1 MFSRITLLYLAKQ
14 ACIACGDTGAMMDDA
29 RSYEAIG
36 LACLMANDLMLPFMP
51 SPQDGTLERLANVLP
66 FSDYMPHDQYPAEIA
81 RAQKMFDIASQEPSL
96 RSRSDFLDLK
106 TEFENAM
113 GASYITFSQLVF
125 GCATKFLNVRLE
137 DLASP
142 EAMILRSTFFQ
153 KSAIPPE
160 KAKQFFQKMTISE
173 SVLAEKI
180 RESSERP
187 GDDFT
192 LFQAYPLV
200 EIARDIHTCLDPGFL
215 VEKAGRGLF
224 WTIFSELQSKQK
236 NRLFSFWGAVFEVYV
251 NSILRQ
257 SYKARGRY
265 IPEPKF
271 PNGDPAFDAC
281 LLEGQRLLV
290 FEQKSSTIRADCKY
304 GGNVAKLM
312 RTASATHSPLNCFL
326 LECPS
331 NESRFC

>member
-1 MFSRITLLYLAKQ
+1 LFSRITLLYLAKQ

-160 KAKQFFQKMTISE
+160 KAKQF
-173 SVLAEKI
+173 
-180 RESSERP
+180 
-187 GDDFT
+187 
-192 LFQAYPLV
+192 
-200 EIARDIHTCLDPGFL
+200 
-215 VEKAGRGLF
+215 
-224 WTIFSELQSKQK
+224 
-236 NRLFSFWGAVFEVYV
+236 
-251 NSILRQ
+251 
-257 SYKARGRY
+257 
-265 IPEPKF
+265 
-271 PNGDPAFDAC
+271 
-281 LLEGQRLLV
+281 
-290 FEQKSSTIRADCKY
+290 
-304 GGNVAKLM
+304 
-312 RTASATHSPLNCFL
+312 
-326 LECPS
+326 
-331 NESRFC
+331 